1 MPTISKKEYEEYK
14 SLCYDRDHGRILTP
28 DGLRL
33 ICEGLNRD
41 PEAIGYLIHQMAYR
55 IMIYE
60 DGEAPSTDDDNPII
74 RVADDAILPSEYI
87 QSVEKITLD
96 MLYA

>member
-41 PEAIGYLIHQMAYR
+41 PEAIGKHMLETLAKMRQWRQIRRNEPGFLHVL
-55 IMIYE
+55 
-60 DGEAPSTDDDNPII
+60 SII
-74 RVADDAILPSEYI
+74 
-87 QSVEKITLD
+87 
-96 MLYA
+96 

>member
-1 MPTISKKEYEEYK
+1 
-14 SLCYDRDHGRILTP
+14 
-28 DGLRL
+28 
-33 ICEGLNRD
+33 
-41 PEAIGYLIHQMAYR
+41 MAYR